1 MLTVTWLT
9 DKVQS
14 TRPQHRGRRRGGLP
28 VQVPAPFE
36 YVRATSVADALEL
49 LELHGEEARL
59 IAGGHSLLPMMRL
72 RLARPEWLIDI
83 NDLFELDFITG
94 DAGYVRVGALP
105 RHAYLAASE
114 LIARHFPIMIDA
126 EKVIADP
133 VVRNRGTL

>member
-59 IAGGHSLLPMMRL
+59 IAGGHSLLPMMKL

-83 NDLFELDFITG
+83 NDVPDLDHITEDG
-94 DAGYVRVGALP
+94 DRLRIGALT
-105 RHAYLAASE
+105 RHAALLS
-114 LIARHFPIMIDA
+114 
-126 EKVIADP
+126 
-133 VVRNRGTL
+133 